1 MYTESRSLRQRSGA
15 MMKRTTF
22 IEKKE
27 EFLLTLAV
35 ERNLSEHTIRA
46 YTSDLNQFIHFW
58 ERLPAD
64 DQDKLS
70 IRQIIE
76 RYLMVLFY
84 KKLDASSIARKFSC
98 FRSFE
103 QYLSKQNIHLKL
115 NLKRPRVPKK
125 LPVYLS
131 VDEILHLLDT
141 IKEADL
147 PSRFPIRDKT
157 ILELLYATGIR
168 CAELIQI
175 RISDLNMHEKTI
187 RILGKGKRE
196 RIVLFGDKAKEKII
210 TYFKEERIYPK
221 NNDEPLFLN
230 FRGEKLTTRSI
241 QRIIEMFRGF
251 LKIERPISP
260 HKIRHTFA
268 THMLKQGVDLRT
280 IQELLGHRT
289 ISTTERYTHVTLQ
302 DLGNLYDTIHPL
314 HTMQKKNSN
323 KAP

>member
-1 MYTESRSLRQRSGA
+1 
-15 MMKRTTF
+15 MKRTEF
-22 IEKKE
+22 IEKKT
-27 EFLLTLAV
+27 EFLLTLAL

-58 ERLPAD
+58 EKLSTSE
-64 DQDKLS
+64 QEKLS

-103 QYLSKQNIHLKL
+103 EYVSRYGIHLNL

-131 VDEILHLLDT
+131 VDEMLHLLDSV
-141 IKEADL
+141 KESEL
-147 PSRFPIRDKT
+147 PSRYPIRDKA

-168 CAELIQI
+168 CGELVQM
-175 RISDLNMHEKTI
+175 RIVDLNMHEKTI

-196 RIVLFGDKAKEKII
+196 RMVLFGDKAKEKILA
-210 TYFKEERIYPK
+210 YFKEERPYPK
-221 NNDEPLFLN
+221 NSDEPVFLN
-230 FRGEKLTTRSI
+230 FRGGKLTTRSV

-268 THMLKQGVDLRT
+268 THLLKQGVDLRT

-289 ISTTERYTHVTLQ
+289 ITTTERYTHVTVQ
-302 DLGNLYDTIHPL
+302 DLSNMYDAIHPL
-314 HTMQKKNSN
+314 NTVTKKDVKSDESHD
-323 KAP
+323 

>member
-1 MYTESRSLRQRSGA
+1 MQRI
-15 MMKRTTF
+15 TF
-22 IEKKE
+22 IEKKT
-27 EFLLTLAV
+27 EFLLTLSL

-46 YTSDLNQFIHFW
+46 YTSDLNQFIQFW
-58 ERLPAD
+58 EKLSTEE
-64 DQDKLS
+64 QEKLS

-103 QYLSKQNIHLKL
+103 EYLAKQGTHLNL

-131 VDEILHLLDT
+131 VDEMIHLLDSV
-141 IKEADL
+141 KPSDL
-147 PSRFPIRDKT
+147 QSRFPLRDAA

-168 CAELIQI
+168 CAELVSM
-175 RISDLNMHEKTI
+175 RICDLNMQEKTI
-187 RILGKGKRE
+187 RIMGKGKRE
-196 RIVLFGDKAKEKII
+196 RLVLFGDKAKEKMLA
-210 TYFKEERIYPK
+210 YFKEERAHPRDS
-221 NNDEPLFLN
+221 NEAVFLN
-230 FRGEKLTTRSI
+230 FKNGKLTTRSI
-241 QRIIEMFRGF
+241 QRIIEMFRSF

-268 THMLKQGVDLRT
+268 THLLKQGVDLRT

-289 ISTTERYTHVTLQ
+289 ITTTERYTHVTVQ
-302 DLGNLYDTIHPL
+302 DLTSMYDAIHPL
-314 HTMQKKNSN
+314 NSLIKKNTEPD
-323 KAP
+323 KV

>member
-1 MYTESRSLRQRSGA
+1 
-15 MMKRTTF
+15 MKRAEF

-58 ERLPAD
+58 ERLTSDEQA
-64 DQDKLS
+64 QLS

-84 KKLDASSIARKFSC
+84 KKLDSSSIARKFSC
-98 FRSFE
+98 FRSLE
-103 QYLSKQNIHLKL
+103 QYLVRQGTHLNL

-131 VDEILHLLDT
+131 VDEILHLLDSV
-141 IKEADL
+141 KESDL

-168 CAELIQI
+168 CAELVHM
-175 RISDLNMHEKTI
+175 RISDINMQEKTI

-196 RIVLFGDKAKEKII
+196 RLVLFGDKAKEKLIA
-210 TYFKEERIYPK
+210 YFKEERIHAK
-221 NNDEPLFLN
+221 NNDEPVFLN
-230 FRGEKLTTRSI
+230 FRGGKLTTRSV
-241 QRIIEMFRGF
+241 QRIIEMFRSF

-280 IQELLGHRT
+280 IQELLGHQT
-289 ISTTERYTHVTLQ
+289 ITTTERYTHVTVQ
-302 DLGNLYDTIHPL
+302 DLSSMYDSIHPL
-314 HTMQKKNSN
+314 TTMMKKESD
-323 KAP
+323 

>member
-1 MYTESRSLRQRSGA
+1 
-15 MMKRTTF
+15 MKRAEF
-22 IEKKE
+22 IEKKT

-58 ERLPAD
+58 EKLPTD
-64 DQDKLS
+64 DQEKLS

-103 QYLSKQNIHLKL
+103 EYLAKHGINL
-115 NLKRPRVPKK
+115 NLQLKRPRVPKK

-131 VDEILHLLDT
+131 VDEMLHLLDSV
-141 IKEADL
+141 KPSDL
-147 PSRFPIRDKT
+147 PSRFPLRDKA

-168 CAELIQI
+168 CAELVSI
-175 RISDLNMHEKTI
+175 RINDLNMQEKTI

-196 RIVLFGDKAKEKII
+196 RMVLFGDKAKEKLLA
-210 TYFKEERIYPK
+210 YFKEERVYPK
-221 NNDEPLFLN
+221 DSNEAVFLN
-230 FRGEKLTTRSI
+230 FKNEKLTTRSI
-241 QRIIEMFRGF
+241 QRILEMFRSF

-289 ISTTERYTHVTLQ
+289 ITTTERYTHVTVQ
-302 DLGNLYDTIHPL
+302 DLSSMYDTIHPL
-314 HTMQKKNSN
+314 NSMIKKDSEHHDE
-323 KAP
+323 